1 MKEKIIDTEA
11 QRIVID
17 VVVDGLRCAAA
28 ALFEK
33 ISELQN
39 FGNEKSTDELISLC
53 KLRID
58 TLAKIE
64 VLLMLPL
71 RAQYEALENPVD
83 ILSPGDLLK
92 SYDHRNQSLAAA
104 MLQGI

>member
-1 MKEKIIDTEA
+1 MEEKIIDTEA

-39 FGNEKSTDELISLC
+39 FGNEKSADELISLC
-53 KLRID
+53 KFRID

-71 RAQYEALENPVD
+71 RDQYEAFEKSAGIP
-83 ILSPGDLLK
+83 SPGDLLLNH
-92 SYDHRNQSLAAA
+92 DRRNQSLAAA
-104 MLQGI
+104 MLQGL